1 VGDKVDVVEEGEDIF
16 SGTGFVLSG
25 STGTGMLFT
34 SSKEFTEGVG
44 GFIIGELFDRLA
56 GLIWGGKI
64 IGSV

>member
-1 VGDKVDVVEEGEDIF
+1 MGDRVDVVEEGEDVF

-56 GLIWGGKI
+56 DLIWGSKI
-64 IGSV
+64 IGRV